1 MTHILWIIFWSQL
14 YGQHIESSKAAQ
26 DGTLPKI
33 LLSDGFLP
41 FNLKR
46 IVVFT
51 DYDLI
56 NQAFKN
62 PVFSTK
68 SGPIGATDPKTKLD
82 FATERTES
90 GLRKYISDIQL
101 QTGNTEKALNSNFG
115 HIGTRLNCKPLKVP
129 VTRSAGFLSRFV
141 LSFWFPANAKGAGDY
156 DQNHI
161 LLRKRWHAA
170 TSRLLGKN
178 KIDEMCHF
186 SANQISK

>member
-1 MTHILWIIFWSQL
+1 MAHVVLFIASYNFC
-14 YGQHIESSKAAQ
+14 QHIESFKAAK

-41 FNLKR
+41 FNVKR

-62 PVFSTK
+62 PAFSTK
-68 SGPIGATDPKTKLD
+68 SGPIGASDPKTKLD
-82 FATERTES
+82 FAIERTES

-115 HIGTRLNCKPLKVP
+115 HIGTRL
-129 VTRSAGFLSRFV
+129 SR
-141 LSFWFPANAKGAGDY
+141 
-156 DQNHI
+156 
-161 LLRKRWHAA
+161 
-170 TSRLLGKN
+170 
-178 KIDEMCHF
+178 
-186 SANQISK
+186 

>member
-1 MTHILWIIFWSQL
+1 M
-14 YGQHIESSKAAQ
+14 
-26 DGTLPKI
+26 PKV

-41 FNLKR
+41 FNVKR

-90 GLRKYISDIQL
+90 GLRKYISKIQL
-101 QTGNTEKALNSNFG
+101 ETGNTRKALNSNFG
-115 HIGTRLNCKPLKVP
+115 HIGTRLEYL
-129 VTRSAGFLSRFV
+129 
-141 LSFWFPANAKGAGDY
+141 
-156 DQNHI
+156 
-161 LLRKRWHAA
+161 
-170 TSRLLGKN
+170 
-178 KIDEMCHF
+178 
-186 SANQISK
+186 

>member
-1 MTHILWIIFWSQL
+1 MVHNLWIILCSPL
-14 YGQHIESSKAAQ
+14 YEQYIESLKAAQ

-41 FNLKR
+41 FNVKR

-62 PVFSTK
+62 PAFSTK

-90 GLRKYISDIQL
+90 GLRKYISDIKL
-101 QTGNTEKALNSNFG
+101 QTGNTETALNSNFG
-115 HIGTRLNCKPLKVP
+115 HIGIRLNAGLSKLLYL
-129 VTRSAGFLSRFV
+129 VTV
-141 LSFWFPANAKGAGDY
+141 
-156 DQNHI
+156 
-161 LLRKRWHAA
+161 
-170 TSRLLGKN
+170 
-178 KIDEMCHF
+178 F
-186 SANQISK
+186 SLVSNEL

>member
-1 MTHILWIIFWSQL
+1 MVHNSWIILCSPL
-14 YGQHIESSKAAQ
+14 YEQYIESLKAAQ

-41 FNLKR
+41 FNVKR

-62 PVFSTK
+62 PAFSTK

-90 GLRKYISDIQL
+90 GLRKYISDIKL
-101 QTGNTEKALNSNFG
+101 QTGNTETALNSNFG
-115 HIGTRLNCKPLKVP
+115 HIGTRLNAGLSKLLYL
-129 VTRSAGFLSRFV
+129 VTV
-141 LSFWFPANAKGAGDY
+141 
-156 DQNHI
+156 
-161 LLRKRWHAA
+161 
-170 TSRLLGKN
+170 
-178 KIDEMCHF
+178 F
-186 SANQISK
+186 SLVSNEL

>member
-1 MTHILWIIFWSQL
+1 MTHILWSMIYGSHCDPL
-14 YGQHIESSKAAQ
+14 YEQHIESQKAAQ

-41 FNLKR
+41 FNVKR

-62 PVFSTK
+62 PAFSTK

-115 HIGTRLNCKPLKVP
+115 HIGTRLN
-129 VTRSAGFLSRFV
+129 SAGFPILSRKG
-141 LSFWFPANAKGAGDY
+141 LYFWFPTNDKGAGDY

-186 SANQISK
+186 SANQIGK